1 MCLPPKIIGLLV
13 IVANIQTSVQNSY
26 LPIIN
31 GLNLINPYYVV
42 ETFDFQQR
50 NIIKHHSKKS
60 EPSMV
65 CENANNIPVINKE
78 KIQSIIQIA
87 NSVKDIATVL
97 EPLLYFEFPTFIL
110 IITNSLQKNNLKT
123 TKILIHQQILFY
135 FENTQEL
142 FETYTINDSNIV
154 RRLGI
159 VKEDLFQWDKDVIPN
174 FVRRRSNFQGLT
186 LKVMVEFEGNSMN
199 ANSSYITNAPYFPEN
214 ETYLLN
220 GYTYGVFHDVLNV
233 LQGHLNFSAQLFKR
247 KDGAW
252 GMVYPQDDG
261 TFKTVGFIGD
271 LFLKKADFAIGN
283 VIIFQTRAQFVDYL
297 PAVGVYQGKYSLQQ
311 KPIPSYLMTILQRYS
326 VALKIHFLALFS
338 HRENFD

>member
-13 IVANIQTSVQNSY
+13 VIANIQTSVQNSY

-31 GLNLINPYYVV
+31 GLNLINPYYIV

-60 EPSMV
+60 EPSMI
-65 CENANNIPVINKE
+65 CKTAKDIPMINKE

-87 NSVKDIATVL
+87 ASAEDITAVL

-110 IITNSLQKNNLKT
+110 IITNSLQKTYLSNT
-123 TKILIHQQILFY
+123 RILIHQQILFY
-135 FENTQEL
+135 FEDSKEL
-142 FETYTINDSNIV
+142 HEAYIINNLKIV

-159 VKEDLFQWDKDVIPN
+159 VKEDLFQWDKDVNPN
-174 FVRRRSNFQGLT
+174 FVRRRSNFQGIT

-311 KPIPSYLMTILQRYS
+311 KPIPSYLMTILQHYS
-326 VALKIHFLALFS
+326 VALKIYF
-338 HRENFD
+338 

>member
-13 IVANIQTSVQNSY
+13 VIANIQTSVQNSY

-31 GLNLINPYYVV
+31 GLNLINPYYIV

-65 CENANNIPVINKE
+65 CKTAKDIPMINKE

-87 NSVKDIATVL
+87 SSAEDITAVL

-110 IITNSLQKNNLKT
+110 IITNSLQKTNLNST
-123 TKILIHQQILFY
+123 RILIHQQILFY
-135 FENTQEL
+135 FDDTKEL
-142 FETYTINDSNIV
+142 HEAYTINNLNIV
-154 RRLGI
+154 RRLGV
-159 VKEDLFQWDKDVIPN
+159 VKENLFQWDKDINQN
-174 FVRRRSNFQGLT
+174 FVRRRSNFQGIT

-233 LQGHLNFSAQLFKR
+233 LQDHLNFSAQLFKR

-297 PAVGVYQGKYSLQQ
+297 PAVGIYQGKYSLQQ
-311 KPIPSYLMTILQRYS
+311 KPILSYLMTILQHYS
-326 VALKIHFLALFS
+326 VALKIFF
-338 HRENFD
+338 

>member
-1 MCLPPKIIGLLV
+1 MYLPSKIIGVLV
-13 IVANIQTSVQNSY
+13 FVVIIQFSLQKSY
-26 LPIIN
+26 RPIID
-31 GLNLINPYYVV
+31 GLKLKSPYYVV
-42 ETFDFQQR
+42 GNVDSQQR
-50 NIIKHHSKKS
+50 NLIKHHSMKS
-60 EPSMV
+60 EFSMICKNV
-65 CENANNIPVINKE
+65 YDIPMVNKE
-78 KIQSIIQIA
+78 QIQSIIQIA
-87 NSVKDIATVL
+87 ISTEDIAAIL
-97 EPLLYFEFPTFIL
+97 KPLLYFKFPTIVLL
-110 IITNSLQKNNLKT
+110 ITDSLQKHNLKDL
-123 TKILIHQQILFY
+123 KILIHQQILFY
-135 FENTQEL
+135 FDDTQEL
-142 FETYTINDSNIV
+142 FEAYTINNSNIV
-154 RRLGI
+154 RRLGF
-159 VKEDLFQWDKDVIPN
+159 VANESWFQWDKDVNPN
-174 FVRRRSNFQGLT
+174 FVRRRSNFQGIT

-311 KPIPSYLMTILQRYS
+311 KPIPSYLMTILQ
-326 VALKIHFLALFS
+326 H
-338 HRENFD
+338 